1 MRKRKAQLK
10 RIAKMYSKI
19 YYEYIFTERAGFIY
33 GLLKKAEGFNP
44 PCSDVPF

>member
-19 YYEYIFTERAGFIY
+19 YYEYIFTDKAGWIY
-33 GLLKKAEGFNP
+33 GLLQRAEGFKP
-44 PCSDVPF
+44 PCRDVPF